1 MWETR
6 GERKDRGFF
15 VNKTRQIG
23 VGMTTNN
30 TGRGRGRE
38 RESNTGEQSGDGPT
52 YMPGGTRECVVRY
65 YGQRSPVHVGL
76 NVLGQS

>member
-1 MWETR
+1 VWNVWETR

-38 RESNTGEQSGDGPT
+38 RVE
-52 YMPGGTRECVVRY
+52 YRGTIGRWAHIHAR
-65 YGQRSPVHVGL
+65 R
-76 NVLGQS
+76 N